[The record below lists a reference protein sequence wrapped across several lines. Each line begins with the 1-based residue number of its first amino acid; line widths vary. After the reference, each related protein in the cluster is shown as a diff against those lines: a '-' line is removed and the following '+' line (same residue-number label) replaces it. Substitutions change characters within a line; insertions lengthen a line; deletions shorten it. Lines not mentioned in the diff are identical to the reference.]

1 MQIKYEKAPDIEK
14 RAREIV
20 IRLGWEWIDVDNVAF
35 IRSHGSQ
42 SRGTIARCHAL
53 GKAMQI
59 GMNRST
65 GFYLIEVISK
75 RFDKMPYE
83 EQTKVII
90 HELMHIP
97 KTFGGGFKHH
107 DVVNERNV
115 KNVFEH
121 YTRLRKIE
129 SDRLSSQMEN
139 VAKTLNHPQNTNSGA
154 SHENKPENKK
164 ESSPSETKTFMRRWF

>member
-20 IRLGWEWIDVDNVAF
+20 ARLCWDWIDLDNVAF
-35 IRSHGSQ
+35 IRSYGSQ

-59 GMNRST
+59 GMNRNT

-129 SDRLSSQMEN
+129 SDRLSSQMERI
-139 VAKTLNHPQNTNSGA
+139 AKEPEQTTNQNHNSINDQ
-154 SHENKPENKK
+154 ENKNKENKN
-164 ESSPSETKTFMRRWF
+164 FIRRWF

>member
-20 IRLGWEWIDVDNVAF
+20 TRLGWDWIDIDNVAF

-59 GMNRST
+59 GMNRVT

-75 RFDKMPYE
+75 RFDKMPHD

-129 SDRLSSQMEN
+129 SDRISIKNEIVKQNEN
-139 VAKTLNHPQNTNSGA
+139 NNETKN
-154 SHENKPENKK
+154 
-164 ESSPSETKTFMRRWF
+164 ESSTNNHETKKFIRRWF

>member
-1 MQIKYEKAPDIEK
+1 MGITYEKAPDIEK

-20 IRLGWEWIDVDNVAF
+20 ARLGWEWIDLDNVAF
-35 IRSHGSQ
+35 IRSYGSA

-59 GMNRST
+59 GMNRDT

-75 RFDKMPYE
+75 RFDKMPYD

-107 DVVNERNV
+107 NVVNERNV

-129 SDRLSSQMEN
+129 YDRIEANKTAIIHESKNIQDITPNNNNNEPPKEN
-139 VAKTLNHPQNTNSGA
+139 
-154 SHENKPENKK
+154 
-164 ESSPSETKTFMRRWF
+164 KTFMRRWF